1 MIRDQRYWPKFGE
14 HTTVEPN
21 KLDLAL
27 RLAFNGIYDIH
38 DAFSAQM
45 ATATLHATVNAG
57 VVTVVDVLTAG
68 SYTLVPTIKA
78 VGGCPESMTGGGR
91 THAPMLVNRS
101 WPRPQG
107 VLKLYERGW
116 CGTQTVGTKGEDGEK
131 RV

>member
-78 VGGCPESMTGGGR
+78 VGGGGAGATFKANLNTSGGIASVTIVSGGAGYTSPPALVVTG
-91 THAPMLVNRS
+91 S
-101 WPRPQG
+101 
-107 VLKLYERGW
+107 
-116 CGTQTVGTKGEDGEK
+116 
-131 RV
+131 